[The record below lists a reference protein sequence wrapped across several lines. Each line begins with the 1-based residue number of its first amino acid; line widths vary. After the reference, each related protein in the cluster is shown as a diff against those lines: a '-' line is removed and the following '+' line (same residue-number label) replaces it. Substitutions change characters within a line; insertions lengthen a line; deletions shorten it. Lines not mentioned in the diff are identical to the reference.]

1 MSKEVRWLWEQS
13 DGWIAKGLISKE
25 QAGQIRKLYPEPKAI
40 LPWGTII
47 FSGLGAAVAG
57 LGVILLLAY
66 NWQAIPK
73 AAKLAVI
80 FGGLGGLH
88 GAGIWLFLRDDWRR
102 QLGEAVSLLG
112 TMLFGA
118 GIWLVAQIYH
128 IEEHY
133 PNGFL
138 IWGLGALAM
147 AWAMPSLAQALLA
160 TTVLCIW
167 GCTEGWGFDRAIHW
181 APLLILASLGGL
193 SWRMRSPLLLFFVLA
208 AFAFTLMSSVQAVG
222 DGLLLRVLLNFA
234 VLFVALT
241 ILTRRHQCFAESAV
255 AWGFFGW
262 LVFLICLYL
271 LTFPG
276 LVDDLLGWHRETS
289 NRFKLARLV
298 YGWTPLAAALVAWGG
313 VGWPFRPGSIR
324 ERRPRDCTFEQ
335 WLLPLTA
342 IGCQVFAMAE
352 VSDAKWPVAGIFN
365 LVFLALATAWMA
377 RGCREGLLRP
387 TILGSLLLVGLTTAR
402 YFDLFESLAVRGL
415 IFLLVGG
422 LLFTEGILFRHARR
436 RAQMLKVQA

>member
-73 AAKLAVI
+73 AAKLGVI

-138 IWGLGALAM
+138 TWGLGALAM
-147 AWAMPSLAQALLA
+147 AWAMPSVAQALLA

-167 GCTEGWGFDRAIHW
+167 GCTEG
-181 APLLILASLGGL
+181 
-193 SWRMRSPLLLFFVLA
+193 
-208 AFAFTLMSSVQAVG
+208 
-222 DGLLLRVLLNFA
+222 
-234 VLFVALT
+234 
-241 ILTRRHQCFAESAV
+241 
-255 AWGFFGW
+255 
-262 LVFLICLYL
+262 
-271 LTFPG
+271 
-276 LVDDLLGWHRETS
+276 
-289 NRFKLARLV
+289 
-298 YGWTPLAAALVAWGG
+298 
-313 VGWPFRPGSIR
+313 
-324 ERRPRDCTFEQ
+324 
-335 WLLPLTA
+335 
-342 IGCQVFAMAE
+342 
-352 VSDAKWPVAGIFN
+352 
-365 LVFLALATAWMA
+365 
-377 RGCREGLLRP
+377 
-387 TILGSLLLVGLTTAR
+387 
-402 YFDLFESLAVRGL
+402 
-415 IFLLVGG
+415 
-422 LLFTEGILFRHARR
+422 
-436 RAQMLKVQA
+436 